1 MVYYKKIKD
10 LFWINNFEKSD
21 NSQNIQ
27 KMREL
32 TPMREFFFEDSFFTF
47 FCFFVNYF
55 NHFIKTNRD
64 YDIIYFLNELCYGLI
79 L

>member
-32 TPMREFFFEDSFFTF
+32 TPMREFFF
-47 FCFFVNYF
+47 
-55 NHFIKTNRD
+55 
-64 YDIIYFLNELCYGLI
+64 
-79 L
+79 